1 MKVIPTSCTVIFTND
16 SVLLVKHKE
25 YAEHLTNWYG
35 FPGGHID
42 EGETAKEAA
51 GRELTEETGLVVSN
65 NELEELPINVP
76 DADIPRKGGI
86 VKRFSLKVFYAKS
99 YSGTLTESNETIPEW
114 VPLSKIDSI
123 DLVGSTKYVI
133 EESLKLLNKNHPKLS
148 LIVAMDEDR
157 GIGLQN
163 KIPWHIK
170 EDLVRLKNLTVGHVT
185 ILGRTTFESMLGYYE
200 KSGRSTMTQRT
211 HIVVTRDKK
220 YTVEEKYGFA
230 AHSIE
235 EALEKARQ
243 IEGIEIFVI
252 GGAKIFEQTI
262 NHADK
267 LYITLVNGVYDA
279 DTFFPDYSAFT
290 RVVSSRVGN
299 SEGISY
305 QFIDLEK

>member
-133 EESLKLLNKNHPKLS
+133 EESLKLSAKIIRNYRSS
-148 LIVAMDEDR
+148 LRWM
-157 GIGLQN
+157 
-163 KIPWHIK
+163 K
-170 EDLVRLKNLTVGHVT
+170 
-185 ILGRTTFESMLGYYE
+185 
-200 KSGRSTMTQRT
+200 
-211 HIVVTRDKK
+211 
-220 YTVEEKYGFA
+220 
-230 AHSIE
+230 
-235 EALEKARQ
+235 
-243 IEGIEIFVI
+243 I
-252 GGAKIFEQTI
+252 GG
-262 NHADK
+262 
-267 LYITLVNGVYDA
+267 LVYRIK
-279 DTFFPDYSAFT
+279 FP
-290 RVVSSRVGN
+290 
-299 SEGISY
+299 GISKKIW
-305 QFIDLEK
+305 FA